1 MLNEKTIT
9 MNHHIGICDNFIL
22 KQECDK
28 AIEYFKEK
36 AAFGEA
42 YQRFQSEKAS
52 LTQKNDTSVNLNT
65 WVDDFKIL
73 FINFDLA
80 LQRYIDNTGLKD
92 YYSEFKF
99 VPMKIQQ
106 TLPTQGYHVWH
117 IEHGKGFHN
126 EPRAFAYTIYL
137 NDVKNGGET
146 EFLHFS
152 KRVQPKTGRLVIW
165 PAGFPYLHR
174 GNPPLSGEKYI
185 LTSWMM
191 LRGV

>member
-9 MNHHIGICDNFIL
+9 MNHHIGICDNFII

-73 FINFDLA
+73 FINFD
-80 LQRYIDNTGLKD
+80 
-92 YYSEFKF
+92 
-99 VPMKIQQ
+99 
-106 TLPTQGYHVWH
+106 
-117 IEHGKGFHN
+117 
-126 EPRAFAYTIYL
+126 
-137 NDVKNGGET
+137 
-146 EFLHFS
+146 
-152 KRVQPKTGRLVIW
+152 
-165 PAGFPYLHR
+165 
-174 GNPPLSGEKYI
+174 
-185 LTSWMM
+185 
-191 LRGV
+191 

>member
-117 IEHGKGFHN
+117 IEHGSRRDTAH
-126 EPRAFAYTIYL
+126 RVIVYTIYL
-137 NDVKNGGET
+137 NDVEEGGET
-146 EFLHFS
+146 EFLHQS
-152 KRVQPKTGRLVIW
+152 VRVKPKTGRIVFW
-165 PAGFPYLHR
+165 PAGYPFVHR
-174 GNPPLSGEKYI
+174 GNPPLKGEKYI
-185 LTSWMM
+185 MTGWLNCEN
-191 LRGV
+191 